1 MGTNNPREPVVI
13 HRVGNRPDRFIL
25 VQYGSKYTVT
35 WESVYRMYKV
45 ESNRWMDVEELVETA
60 LWLIG
65 RDLIFTDMA
74 LFIKDMVGEE
84 QWALAILSTL

>member
-1 MGTNNPREPVVI
+1 MGTSDSREPIII
-13 HRVGNRPDRFIL
+13 HRVGNRPDRLIL
-25 VQYGSKYTVT
+25 VQYGSAYTVT
-35 WESVYRMYKV
+35 WESVYRMY
-45 ESNRWMDVEELVETA
+45 EAHAFRWMDVEELVETA

-84 QWALAILSTL
+84 HWALAILSTL